1 MIDSIT
7 KKHKKLKEVYDKGN
21 SPLDELSNLAV
32 ECLFW
37 ISSQTEKEQ
46 YKRLDDKKYL
56 IYSSKKSKS
65 RPVNSALFIESSEDF
80 QKEWRELL
88 GSIDAE
94 KRSSF
99 LPEDQIN
106 KLIYTAIM
114 SFCICFDIWKPKSR
128 KTPGT
133 HFEVLIGSLL
143 QQFLPDFSR
152 EKFVTLPEQDE
163 KVSTDIVFDG
173 GGKGLVIPAKITTRE
188 RIVQPYA
195 HQRILDSIFGESRYR
210 SILLCVSET
219 QRDDDNCHVN
229 DICVPGTLKLFQ
241 AHLSKLAGLY
251 YLDPPSR
258 YMNKDISDLIVV
270 GNFGKLLKNDLK
282 ILVG

>member
-1 MIDSIT
+1 MIDSIA
-7 KKHKKLKEVYDKGN
+7 KEHKKLKKLYDKGN
-21 SPLDELSNLAV
+21 NPLDELSSLAA
-32 ECLFW
+32 ECLLL
-37 ISSQTEKEQ
+37 ISSQTGKEE
-46 YKRLDDKKYL
+46 YSRSDDKKYL
-56 IYSSKKSKS
+56 IYSSNNSKS
-65 RPVNSALFIESSEDF
+65 RPVNSSLFIESSEEF
-80 QKEWRELL
+80 QKGWRELL

-94 KRSSF
+94 KRSSS
-99 LPEDQIN
+99 LPEDKIN
-106 KLIYTAIM
+106 NVIYTAIM
-114 SFCICFDIWKPKSR
+114 GFCICFDIWKPKSR

-133 HFEVLIGSLL
+133 HFEVLLGSLL
-143 QQFLPDFSR
+143 QQFLPSFTR

-163 KVSTDIVFDG
+163 KVSTDIVFDE

-219 QRDDDNCHVN
+219 QRDDDNRHVN

-270 GNFGKLLKNDLK
+270 GNFGKLLKSDLK
-282 ILVG
+282 TLVG